1 MAEKIRKFY
10 EIRTRPGR
18 LVNAMFILA
27 TMVRGSGMMVLADIF
42 WIIWLAYCV
51 RESETKAEKVIY
63 GCFIVVG
70 VLLFGMN
77 LYGWWRR

>member
-1 MAEKIRKFY
+1 M
-10 EIRTRPGR
+10 
-18 LVNAMFILA
+18 MF
-27 TMVRGSGMMVLADIF
+27 LADIF